1 MEDIENI
8 ENETRSH
15 PIWHEVAE
23 IIVKRVE
30 ENGYGF
36 LLTWE
41 ELTELLEFS
50 EFKQG
55 MNQKEFEKVQFD
67 RMKKIEN
74 LKDELLEE
82 NNIMLFNDRNKGY
95 IVLEPDVQV
104 DDGWKRE
111 VDRWRKHLRKALK
124 ILNHVDFEKL
134 SEKGNIIRDR
144 NLNKTVF
151 VLAASNKRKIPEF
164 QKQKQIA

>member
-1 MEDIENI
+1 MIN

-15 PIWHEVAE
+15 PIWHEVAG
-23 IIVKRVE
+23 IIAQRVE

-41 ELTELLEFS
+41 ELSELLEFTK
-50 EFKQG
+50 FQQG
-55 MNQKEFEKVQFD
+55 MNQKEFEQIQFD

-82 NNIMLFNDRNKGY
+82 NNILLFNDRNKGY

-111 VDRWRKHLRKALK
+111 VTRWKKHLHKALK
-124 ILNHVDFEKL
+124 ILNHVDFDKL
-134 SEKGNIIRDR
+134 SDAGVKTRDR
-144 NLNKTVF
+144 HLNKTVF
-151 VLAASNKRKIPEF
+151 VLSASNRRNIPDSP
-164 QKQKQIA
+164 KHKQIA